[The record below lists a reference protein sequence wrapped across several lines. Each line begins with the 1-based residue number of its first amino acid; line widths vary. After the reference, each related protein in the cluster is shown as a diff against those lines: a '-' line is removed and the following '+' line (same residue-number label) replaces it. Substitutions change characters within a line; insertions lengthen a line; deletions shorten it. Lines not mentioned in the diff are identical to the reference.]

1 MKSELGI
8 LVELQKTDTRLR
20 ELRENI
26 ETAEQRRADLEQ
38 EFEEHASS
46 IRDIQKRRDDAKEA
60 KTSFEAKVAEVNTG
74 LERANRNLKNS
85 QDNQQYEAA
94 MKEVDSLNKQHSKH
108 ETGILESMEIIE
120 ETEGVLAERADEVT
134 NLESDWE
141 EKQRKFRNAFNADK
155 REFKKL
161 SEEREGVFVQV
172 SPKLAAVYNRLV
184 TRSRD
189 GIAVAALKDGSCSA
203 CNMSL
208 RKQMIVELK
217 TTDQILTCE
226 SCTRILYVAPEE
238 ESAEVAA

>member
-20 ELRENI
+20 QLKENT
-26 ETAEQRRADLEQ
+26 ESAEQRRADLEQ

-46 IRDIQKRRDDAKEA
+46 IRDIQTKRDEAREA
-60 KTSFEAKVAEVNTG
+60 KAGLEAKVAEVNTG
-74 LERANRNLKNS
+74 LERANRNLKNA

-94 MKEVDSLNKQHSKH
+94 MKEVDSLNKQNSKH
-108 ETGILESMEIIE
+108 ETGILENMEIIE
-120 ETEGVLAERADEVT
+120 DSEKVLEERADEVN

-141 EKQRKFRNAFNADK
+141 AKQKEFKKALNADK
-155 REFKKL
+155 KEFDGL
-161 SEEREGVFVQV
+161 SKEREGVFAQV
-172 SPKLAAVYNRLV
+172 SPTLAAAYNRLV

-189 GIAVAALKDGSCSA
+189 GIAVAAIKDESCSA

-226 SCTRILYVAPEE
+226 SCTRILYVNAEE
-238 ESAEVAA
+238 ESAEAVA

>member
-8 LVELQKTDTRLR
+8 LVELQKTDTRIR

-38 EFEEHASS
+38 EFEKHASS
-46 IRDIQKRRDDAKEA
+46 IRDIQTKRDEAKEA
-60 KTSFEAKVAEVNTG
+60 KASLEAKIAEVNTG
-74 LERANRNLKNS
+74 LERANRNLKNA

-94 MKEVDSLNKQHSKH
+94 MKEIDSLNKQNSAH
-108 ETGILESMEIIE
+108 ETGILENMEIIE
-120 ETEGVLAERADEVT
+120 ETESVLEERADEVN

-141 EKQRKFRNAFNADK
+141 AKQKEFDSALASDRK
-155 REFKKL
+155 EFEELTK
-161 SEEREGVFVQV
+161 EREKVFVQV
-172 SPKLAAVYNRLV
+172 SPQLASVYNRLV

-189 GIAVAALKDGSCSA
+189 GIAVAAIKDDSCSA

-217 TTDQILTCE
+217 TTDKIITCE
-226 SCTRILYVAPEE
+226 SCTRILYVVNEE
-238 ESAEVAA
+238 ETVEAAA